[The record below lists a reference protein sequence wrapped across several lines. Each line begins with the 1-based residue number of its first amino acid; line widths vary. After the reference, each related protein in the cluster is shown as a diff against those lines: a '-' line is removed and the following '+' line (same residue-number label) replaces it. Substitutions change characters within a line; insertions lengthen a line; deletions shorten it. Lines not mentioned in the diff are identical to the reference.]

1 MGSRAPDE
9 GASPPGR
16 GPAAAGASAAVL
28 HELLVQHIG
37 PLRAYL
43 RLHLDPLLR
52 ARESCS
58 DMVNSVFRE
67 CLVES
72 DRFAFQNEAAFRKW
86 LFQKALSKVVDR
98 RRYWLADKRDPAHV
112 ADVPVEVVAAP
123 AASVSG
129 LAIRNEDLAAL
140 ETCFAELP
148 EDHRQVIVAARLIG
162 QSHAEIAAEM
172 GRSVEAV
179 GMLLHRALA
188 GLARRMHARGGGE
201 GG

>member
-1 MGSRAPDE
+1 
-9 GASPPGR
+9 
-16 GPAAAGASAAVL
+16 L
-28 HELLVQHIG
+28 HDLLVQHTG

-58 DMVNSVFRE
+58 DMVQSVFRE
-67 CLVES
+67 CLGEL
-72 DRFAFQNEAAFRKW
+72 DRFEFRHEAAFRKW

-98 RRYWLADKRDPAHV
+98 RRYWLADKRDPRQV
-112 ADVPVEVVAAP
+112 AGDPIEAVPAP
-123 AASVSG
+123 SASVSG
-129 LAIRNEDLAAL
+129 LAIRGEDLATL
-140 ETCFAELP
+140 EQCFEELP
-148 EDHRQVIVAARLIG
+148 DEYRRVIVAARLVG

-188 GLARRMHARGGGE
+188 RLARLMHARGASGA
-201 GG
+201 